1 MQKAERDLVLAIR
14 YSNLSGSSCPICRK
28 NGNYE
33 QLEKNMHFCP
43 YCGQHLK
50 MVNADNGDWDLLI
63 KDVQKIPDVI
73 ETNIVIVGFVPPH
86 GDIMA
91 TLAIEGV
98 YMDRFKAYK
107 DSHAQI
113 EGQMSMF

>member
-14 YSNLSGSSCPICRK
+14 YSNLSGSSCPICK
-28 NGNYE
+28 AKAIFSE
-33 QLEKNMHFCP
+33 LKKDMHYCP
-43 YCGQHLK
+43 FCGQHLK
-50 MVNADNGDWDLLI
+50 IVDADNGDWDLLI
-63 KDVQKIPDVI
+63 KDVQKIPDVV
-73 ETNIVIVGFVPPH
+73 ETNIVIVAINPPH
-86 GDIMA
+86 GNNMA